1 MNSRVVAV
9 TILAATLAACGRGQP
24 ADDQRTGDMT
34 ADAVQQARANWSAEL
49 SALVDSG
56 NAAYSVQDYEAASS
70 LYRRAAA
77 LEPDVTAAWFG
88 IYMAEHARGN
98 IAAADSAMARAQQLS
113 PEASIIHGTPD
124 DTIRPPSPHE

>member
-1 MNSRVVAV
+1 MAAV
-9 TILAATLAACGRGQP
+9 IILAAAVTACGGQ
-24 ADDQRTGDMT
+24 ARDDQLTGDMT
-34 ADAVQQARANWSAEL
+34 AESIQQARATWSAEL
-49 SALVDSG
+49 SALIDSG
-56 NAAYSVQDYEAASS
+56 NAAYSAQDYEAASS

-77 LEPDVTAAWFG
+77 LEPDVTATWFG

-124 DTIRPPSPHE
+124 DTSRPPTSPHP